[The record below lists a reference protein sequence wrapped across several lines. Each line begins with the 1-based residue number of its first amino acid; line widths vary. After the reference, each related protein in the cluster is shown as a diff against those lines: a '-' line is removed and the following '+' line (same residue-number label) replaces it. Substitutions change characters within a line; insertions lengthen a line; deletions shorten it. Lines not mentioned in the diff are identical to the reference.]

1 MPFYRRTVVPQRLC
15 PRNPPQP
22 LTELRDVSH
31 LAALSLLRQLAD
43 LCGHSL
49 ALLEDLEGHLLALG
63 RRTNS
68 LAWRIVRLRRRLPC
82 RLLGPEDDQD
92 ELGNSA
98 REGCFALGP
107 LHTSFTDPLS
117 SFLASGRSP
126 WRPPATFYNSLYP
139 LCCFSEEYEEQY
151 SEARLLGQT
160 FRSADE
166 APEPTPSPRP
176 QSARRL
182 EFVLMPTKQQL
193 SEDETTT
200 QGVRAPEASLSLS
213 TTADKQ
219 VAWNTPF
226 PLPILEEKRW
236 LQPCSTHSD
245 IVPINISGQQFDKH
259 ASLRHSLFNTE
270 TAVNPKST
278 LRRRRTIIGFSNFSQ
293 QDQGLSNSPTGRL
306 ACSTS
311 SDIKPSHSV
320 PEGVH
325 GRVAVGEEAH
335 FPNLTSPVL
344 RKPSSDPDE
353 PLQVR
358 GGTKPPGMESMGMV
372 YSVSS
377 SCNGPT
383 ESTFSALWKGDAF
396 TYMTPSATSQSNQVN
411 ENGKNPSSGN
421 SWVSLHTLPPLVP
434 KEAAALFVT
443 RDNPA
448 GCSGSAGYSEHPT
461 QQRQVSERPFK
472 IGLLTGGTSRL
483 DTGPGGASRFRE
495 RSLSVPTDSGTTD
508 VNYDEEQKSNEA
520 CALPYAS
527 TSSEGSNSADNI
539 ASISSQQDAHHRR
552 QRSRSI
558 SLKKAKKKPSPP
570 MRSVSL
576 VKDEPVLLPEG
587 GSALSKDQR
596 PRSLCLSLE
605 HQGHHSS
612 QGHPAVPTFK
622 DPEDTQFSHHWYL
635 TDWKSGDTYQSLSS
649 SSTATGTTVI
659 ECTQVQGSSE
669 SLASPSIS
677 RATTPSQLS
686 IEVEAREVPS
696 PGRPTGLMS
705 PSSGYSSQ
713 SETPTPTVSMSL
725 TLGHLP
731 PPSGSVRVRPV
742 VPERKSSLPPTSPM
756 EKISKSRLSFDLP
769 LTSSTYL
776 DLSGMSISIRSK
788 TKVSRHHSDT
798 NFGAKLVQKTSPNQP
813 IMPMVTQSDLRSVR
827 LRSVSKSEPEDDIES
842 PDYAEES
849 GEVFTLLERKMKP
862 PIAEKPPLARRPP
875 SLVHKPQSVP
885 EEYPLT
891 SPTLAMTPKS
901 SIQYMRPF
909 PPDIY
914 TVVRKPKSS
923 SFPEARSRGESTA
936 PSALVF
942 TPFASSSG
950 AFCSENQQ
958 PPQGSTEDEGSK
970 VRALPER
977 ISLQSQEQAEKKK
990 SKIPPPVPKKPSVL
1004 YLPLT
1009 SPTAQMEAYV
1019 AEPRLP
1025 VSPIITLEED
1035 AKCPPTGDHLQS
1047 PGTTRTTTTPQ
1058 ADDGREASPPGSI
1071 MEPSTEEKSV
1081 ISDKTAE
1088 WIAEEDDDVFV
1099 ASRTTEDL
1107 FTVIHRSKRK
1117 LLGWKEPGEAFAGGS
1132 RPSSHSPIRNTADS
1146 PISESAASAGSSGSI
1161 SLDAGRNDDF
1171 KALLQKKGSKATPR
1185 SRPSAAE
1192 LLKTTNPLARRIIAQ
1207 FSKDYDTTDSPST

>member
-1 MPFYRRTVVPQRLC
+1 MM
-15 PRNPPQP
+15 
-22 LTELRDVSH
+22 
-31 LAALSLLRQLAD
+31 
-43 LCGHSL
+43 
-49 ALLEDLEGHLLALG
+49 
-63 RRTNS
+63 
-68 LAWRIVRLRRRLPC
+68 
-82 RLLGPEDDQD
+82 
-92 ELGNSA
+92 GNSHHKQ
-98 REGCFALGP
+98 P
-107 LHTSFTDPLS
+107 
-117 SFLASGRSP
+117 RSKSQS
-126 WRPPATFYNSLYP
+126 RMHSAT
-139 LCCFSEEYEEQY
+139 
-151 SEARLLGQT
+151 G
-160 FRSADE
+160 
-166 APEPTPSPRP
+166 
-176 QSARRL
+176 
-182 EFVLMPTKQQL
+182 
-193 SEDETTT
+193 
-200 QGVRAPEASLSLS
+200 
-213 TTADKQ
+213 
-219 VAWNTPF
+219 
-226 PLPILEEKRW
+226 
-236 LQPCSTHSD
+236 H
-245 IVPINISGQQFDKH
+245 
-259 ASLRHSLFNTE
+259 
-270 TAVNPKST
+270 
-278 LRRRRTIIGFSNFSQ
+278 
-293 QDQGLSNSPTGRL
+293 SNSPAGSV
-306 ACSTS
+306 AHSTT
-311 SDIKPSHSV
+311 SDIRPSHSA

-325 GRVAVGEEAH
+325 GRVAVGQEAQ
-335 FPNLTSPVL
+335 FSNLTSPVL
-344 RKPSSDPDE
+344 RNPSSDPE
-353 PLQVR
+353 ELLQAR
-358 GGTKPPGMESMGMV
+358 GGTNPPGMESMGMV
-372 YSVSS
+372 YSVPS

-383 ESTFSALWKGDAF
+383 ESTFSTSWKGDAF

-421 SWVSLHTLPPLVP
+421 SWVSMHTLPPLVP
-434 KEAAALFVT
+434 KEAATLFVT

-461 QQRQVSERPFK
+461 QRRQVLERPSK

-483 DTGPGGASRFRE
+483 ETGPGGASRFRE

-508 VNYDEEQKSNEA
+508 VDYDEEQKASEA

-539 ASISSQQDAHHRR
+539 ASLSAQQEAQHRR
-552 QRSRSI
+552 QRSKSI
-558 SLKKAKKKPSPP
+558 SLKKAKKN
-570 MRSVSL
+570 
-576 VKDEPVLLPEG
+576 
-587 GSALSKDQR
+587 
-596 PRSLCLSLE
+596 
-605 HQGHHSS
+605 
-612 QGHPAVPTFK
+612 
-622 DPEDTQFSHHWYL
+622 
-635 TDWKSGDTYQSLSS
+635 DTYQSLSS

-669 SLASPSIS
+669 SLASPSTS

-686 IEVEAREVPS
+686 IEVEAREVSS

-731 PPSGSVRVRPV
+731 PSSGSVRVRPV

-769 LTSSTYL
+769 LTSSTNL
-776 DLSGMSISIRSK
+776 DLSGMSISIRNK

-849 GEVFTLLERKMKP
+849 GAEVFTLPERKMKP

-875 SLVHKPQSVP
+875 SLVHKPPSVP
-885 EEYPLT
+885 EEYSLT
-891 SPTLAMTPKS
+891 SPALAMTPKS
-901 SIQYMRPF
+901 SVQHMRPL
-909 PPDIY
+909 PQDIY

-923 SFPEARSRGESTA
+923 SFPEGRSPGESTA
-936 PSALVF
+936 PSSLVF

-950 AFCSENQQ
+950 AFFSGTQQ
-958 PPQGSTEDEGSK
+958 SPQGSMEDEGPK

-977 ISLQSQEQAEKKK
+977 ISLQSQEEAEKKK
-990 SKIPPPVPKKPSVL
+990 GKIPPPVPKKPSVL

-1019 AEPRLP
+1019 GEPRLP
-1025 VSPIITLEED
+1025 LSPIITLEED

-1047 PGTTRTTTTPQ
+1047 PNTRPTSTPQ
-1058 ADDGREASPPGSI
+1058 ADGEREASPLGSS
-1071 MEPSTEEKSV
+1071 MEPNTEEKSV

-1088 WIAEEDDDVFV
+1088 WIAEDDDDVFV

-1132 RPSSHSPIRNTADS
+1132 RLSSHSPIRNTADS
-1146 PISESAASAGSSGSI
+1146 PISESAASAGSSGGAN
-1161 SLDAGRNDDF
+1161 LDAGRNDDF

-1207 FSKDYDTTDSPST
+1207 FSKDYETTDNPRT

>member
-1 MPFYRRTVVPQRLC
+1 MAGGRG
-15 PRNPPQP
+15 PRAAANSGRENATATAHSRSSWRQPVNVFLSSGRPPSVE
-22 LTELRDVSH
+22 ELLREAQ
-31 LAALSLLRQLAD
+31 LNLQSLLQ
-43 LCGHSL
+43 
-49 ALLEDLEGHLLALG
+49 
-63 RRTNS
+63 
-68 LAWRIVRLRRRLPC
+68 
-82 RLLGPEDDQD
+82 
-92 ELGNSA
+92 
-98 REGCFALGP
+98 
-107 LHTSFTDPLS
+107 
-117 SFLASGRSP
+117 
-126 WRPPATFYNSLYP
+126 
-139 LCCFSEEYEEQY
+139 EEYEEQY

-160 FRSADE
+160 FRSSDE
-166 APEPTPSPRP
+166 APEPIPSPRP

-219 VAWNTPF
+219 TAWNSPF

-236 LQPCSTHSD
+236 PQPCSTQSD
-245 IVPINISGQQFDKH
+245 IVPINISGQQFDKL

-293 QDQGLSNSPTGRL
+293 RDQGHSNSSTGSV
-306 ACSTS
+306 AHSTTS
-311 SDIKPSHSV
+311 NIRPSHSV
-320 PEGVH
+320 PDSVH
-325 GRVAVGEEAH
+325 GRVAVGQEAR
-335 FPNLTSPVL
+335 FPSLTSPVL
-344 RKPSSDPDE
+344 RPSSSELEELHQGQGSPN
-353 PLQVR
+353 
-358 GGTKPPGMESMGMV
+358 PPGMEGMGMV
-372 YSVSS
+372 YSVPS

-383 ESTFSALWKGDAF
+383 ESTFSTSWKGDTF
-396 TYMTPSATSQSNQVN
+396 TYMTPSATSQSNQVS

-421 SWVSLHTLPPLVP
+421 SWVSLNTLPPLVP
-434 KEAAALFVT
+434 KEAATLCVAH
-443 RDNPA
+443 DSPA
-448 GCSGSAGYSEHPT
+448 GCSGLAGYSEHPI
-461 QQRQVSERPFK
+461 QRRHLLERPSK
-472 IGLLTGGTSRL
+472 IGLLTSGTSRL
-483 DTGPGGASRFRE
+483 ETGPGGASRFRE

-508 VNYDEEQKSNEA
+508 MDDDEEQKASEA

-539 ASISSQQDAHHRR
+539 TSLNAQQEAQHRR
-552 QRSRSI
+552 QRSKSI

-576 VKDEPVLLPEG
+576 VKDEPGLLSEG
-587 GSALSKDQR
+587 GSVLPRDQR

-612 QGHPAVPTFK
+612 HPDAQGHPAVPNLK
-622 DPEDTQFSHHWYL
+622 DPEGTQFSHHWYL

-659 ECTQVQGSSE
+659 ECTQVEGSSE
-669 SLASPSIS
+669 SLASPSTS

-686 IEVEAREVPS
+686 IEVEAREVSS

-725 TLGHLP
+725 TLSHLP
-731 PPSGSVRVRPV
+731 PPSGSGRVRPV

-756 EKISKSRLSFDLP
+756 EKFAKSRLSFDLP
-769 LTSSTYL
+769 LSSSATL

-788 TKVSRHHSDT
+788 AKVSRHHSDT
-798 NFGAKLVQKTSPNQP
+798 NFGAKLAQKTSPNQP

-842 PDYAEES
+842 PDYAEEPRA
-849 GEVFTLLERKMKP
+849 EVFTLPERKMKP
-862 PIAEKPPLARRPP
+862 PVAEKPPLARRPP

-885 EEYPLT
+885 EEYALT
-891 SPTLAMTPKS
+891 SPTLSMAPKS
-901 SIQYMRPF
+901 SIQHMRPL
-909 PPDIY
+909 PQDSY

-923 SFPEARSRGESTA
+923 SFPDGRSPRESTA
-936 PSALVF
+936 PSSLVF
-942 TPFASSSG
+942 MPFASSSG
-950 AFCSENQQ
+950 AFFSGTQK
-958 PPQGSTEDEGSK
+958 PPQGSMEDEVPK

-977 ISLQSQEQAEKKK
+977 ISFQNQEEAEKKK
-990 SKIPPPVPKKPSVL
+990 GKIPPPVPKKPSVL
-1004 YLPLT
+1004 CLPLT
-1009 SPTAQMEAYV
+1009 SPTAQMEAHV
-1019 AEPRLP
+1019 TEPRLP
-1025 VSPIITLEED
+1025 LSPIITLEEE
-1035 AKCPPTGDHLQS
+1035 AKCPPTGDDLQS
-1047 PGTTRTTTTPQ
+1047 RGRRTTSTLQ
-1058 ADDGREASPPGSI
+1058 ADSEKEASPPGSSV
-1071 MEPSTEEKSV
+1071 ETSTEEKSL

-1088 WIAEEDDDVFV
+1088 WIAEDDDDVFV

-1117 LLGWKEPGEAFAGGS
+1117 LLGWKEPGEAFVGG
-1132 RPSSHSPIRNTADS
+1132 RPSSHSPIKNTAEY
-1146 PISESAASAGSSGSI
+1146 PVSESAAATGSGSSTN
-1161 SLDAGRNDDF
+1161 LDAGRNDDF

-1207 FSKDYDTTDSPST
+1207 FSKDYETTDDPST

>member
-1 MPFYRRTVVPQRLC
+1 AAANSGRENATATAHSRSSWRQPVNVFLSSGR
-15 PRNPPQP
+15 PPSVE
-22 LTELRDVSH
+22 ELLREAQFN
-31 LAALSLLRQLAD
+31 LQSLLQ
-43 LCGHSL
+43 
-49 ALLEDLEGHLLALG
+49 
-63 RRTNS
+63 
-68 LAWRIVRLRRRLPC
+68 
-82 RLLGPEDDQD
+82 
-92 ELGNSA
+92 
-98 REGCFALGP
+98 
-107 LHTSFTDPLS
+107 
-117 SFLASGRSP
+117 
-126 WRPPATFYNSLYP
+126 
-139 LCCFSEEYEEQY
+139 EEYEEQY

-182 EFVLMPTKQQL
+182 EFVLMPRKQQL

-219 VAWNTPF
+219 AAWDSPS
-226 PLPILEEKRW
+226 PLPTLDEKRW

-293 QDQGLSNSPTGRL
+293 RDQGHSDSPTDRV
-306 ACSTS
+306 ARSAS
-311 SDIKPSHSV
+311 SDIRPSHSV
-320 PEGVH
+320 PEGVY
-325 GRVAVGEEAH
+325 GRVAVGQEARL
-335 FPNLTSPVL
+335 PNLTSPVL
-344 RKPSSDPDE
+344 RGPSSDPGK
-353 PLQVR
+353 PVQVCP
-358 GGTKPPGMESMGMV
+358 GPQPPGMESMGMV
-372 YSVSS
+372 YSVPG

-383 ESTFSALWKGDAF
+383 ESTFSASWKGDAF
-396 TYMTPSATSQSNQVN
+396 TYMTPSATSQSDQVN

-421 SWVSLHTLPPLVP
+421 SWVSAHTLPPLVP
-434 KEAAALFVT
+434 KEATTLFVT

-448 GCSGSAGYSEHPT
+448 GCSGPAGYSEHPT
-461 QQRQVSERPFK
+461 QRRRASERPFK
-472 IGLLTGGTSRL
+472 TGFLTAAASRL
-483 DTGPGGASRFRE
+483 ETGPGGTGRFRE
-495 RSLSVPTDSGTTD
+495 RSLSVPTDAGTTD
-508 VNYDEEQKSNEA
+508 VDYGEEQKASEA

-527 TSSEGSNSADNI
+527 ASSEGSNSAHDS
-539 ASISSQQDAHHRR
+539 ASLSAQWEAQHRR

-558 SLKKAKKKPSPP
+558 SLRKAKKKPSPP
-570 MRSVSL
+570 TRSVSL
-576 VKDEPVLLPEG
+576 LKDEPGVLPEG
-587 GSALSKDQR
+587 GSPLPKDQR

-605 HQGHHSS
+605 HQGHRSP

-622 DPEDTQFSHHWYL
+622 DPEGTQFSHHWYL

-659 ECTQVQGSSE
+659 ECAQVQGSSE
-669 SLASPSIS
+669 SLASPSTS

-696 PGRPTGLMS
+696 PGRLTGLMS

-769 LTSSTYL
+769 LTSSTHL

-798 NFGAKLVQKTSPNQP
+798 NFGAKLAQKTSPNQP
-813 IMPMVTQSDLRSVR
+813 VMPMVTQSDLRSVR
-827 LRSVSKSEPEDDIES
+827 LRSVSKSEPEDDVES
-842 PDYAEES
+842 PDYAEEL
-849 GEVFTLLERKMKP
+849 GAEGFALPERRMKP
-862 PIAEKPPLARRPP
+862 PVAEKPLLARKPP
-875 SLVHKPQSVP
+875 GMVHKPPSVP
-885 EEYPLT
+885 EEDPLT
-891 SPTLAMTPKS
+891 APTLAMTPKS
-901 SIQYMRPF
+901 SSQHVRPL
-909 PPDIY
+909 PADMCMAAW
-914 TVVRKPKSS
+914 KPKSS
-923 SFPEARSRGESTA
+923 SFPEARSPGESTA
-936 PSALVF
+936 PPSLVLP
-942 TPFASSSG
+942 PFASSSG
-950 AFCSENQQ
+950 ALFSGTQQ
-958 PPQGSTEDEGSK
+958 GRLQGGLEDEGPRA
-970 VRALPER
+970 RALPER
-977 ISLQSQEQAEKKK
+977 MSLQSQDEARKKK
-990 SKIPPPVPKKPSVL
+990 GKIPPPVPKKPSL
-1004 YLPLT
+1004 LHLPLT
-1009 SPTAQMEAYV
+1009 SAAAPMEAYV

-1025 VSPIITLEED
+1025 LGPIVTLEED
-1035 AKCPPTGDHLQS
+1035 AKGPRTGGQVPS
-1047 PGTTRTTTTPQ
+1047 PGTRMTSTPQ
-1058 ADDGREASPPGSI
+1058 ADSEREASPTGRSVEPGA
-1071 MEPSTEEKSV
+1071 EEKSV

-1099 ASRTTEDL
+1099 AARTTEDL

-1117 LLGWKEPGEAFAGGS
+1117 LLGWKEPSEAFAGGS
-1132 RPSSHSPIRNTADS
+1132 RPSSLSPIRNTADS
-1146 PISESAASAGSSGSI
+1146 PVSESAASAGSSGNA

-1185 SRPSAAE
+1185 PRPSAAE

-1207 FSKDYDTTDSPST
+1207 FSKDYDTTDSAST